1 MADVAASP
9 FVVTSLSL
17 SLDNEINVLL
27 KNDYV
32 EQETDIEDST
42 EMEEQYSTSIF
53 LSDSFNE
60 EKPLTFKHLLQHFA
74 AYTQQKKSSMTY
86 LMQLLIRHRPTP
98 LYDMLPSTGK
108 QLMYIDGSDVPSFT
122 FPSSASSTIV
132 VNESVSS
139 LDSQSITLMPSNGSQ
154 NETTALSDLDN
165 DCHPPF
171 TNFRNAT
178 WSTVLPTTPSC
189 KRKRLQPKSL
199 PKAISLE
206 NGGKYMHFGLEAA
219 LAGKSPGQVLQHACL
234 VQHARLYNRSP
245 TFVPASIRK
254 EAQISHPGYITEK
267 QISALISKCSGLEK
281 RTSRL
286 QSEVDVLIIDLEKAN
301 STTASNLSSSTLNSN
316 SSWMRLS

>member
-1 MADVAASP
+1 M
-9 FVVTSLSL
+9 
-17 SLDNEINVLL
+17 

-32 EQETDIEDST
+32 EQETDIEEPT

-60 EKPLTFKHLLQHFA
+60 EKPLTFKRLLQHFA

-154 NETTALSDLDN
+154 NETTAQSDLDN

-189 KRKRLQPKSL
+189 KRKRVQPKSL

-254 EAQISHPGYITEK
+254 EVSKAPNESVSLAINPPVNVFYENLLVVFTNKISQFFSNFHPC
-267 QISALISKCSGLEK
+267 KCYYKLSICLPVTF
-281 RTSRL
+281 TSNFYLYFTSLYSR
-286 QSEVDVLIIDLEKAN
+286 
-301 STTASNLSSSTLNSN
+301 
-316 SSWMRLS
+316 

>member
-9 FVVTSLSL
+9 FVVTSPSL
-17 SLDNEINVLL
+17 SLDHEINVLL

-32 EQETDIEDST
+32 EQETDIEEPT

-60 EKPLTFKHLLQHFA
+60 EKPLTFKRLLQHFA
-74 AYTQQKKSSMTY
+74 AYTQQKKSSITY

-154 NETTALSDLDN
+154 NETTAQSDLDN

-189 KRKRLQPKSL
+189 KRKRVQPKSL

-234 VQHARLYNRSP
+234 VQHAQLYNRSP

-254 EAQISHPGYITEK
+254 EFMYPVYATGKYHMFTGDLPITSMYTIDYRVQIFP
-267 QISALISKCSGLEK
+267 QIEDLFDK
-281 RTSRL
+281 RIATGMS
-286 QSEVDVLIIDLEKAN
+286 
-301 STTASNLSSSTLNSN
+301 
-316 SSWMRLS
+316 